1 MIWRC
6 RDRVFDLSAR
16 TLVMGVV
23 NVTPD
28 SFSDGGRFFAPG
40 AAIAH
45 ARQLLAEGADLL
57 DLGAESTRPGA
68 APVTAAEQIRRLAP
82 VLEALAAD
90 PRGCL
95 AVDTASAGVA
105 ARALELGARI
115 VNDVTALAD
124 PGMAAVVARSG
135 AGLVLMHMAGTPATM
150 QQDPH
155 YEDVTREVRGHLA
168 ARLEAAG
175 AAGVPAERVALDP
188 GIGFGKIRAPQSRA
202 ARPARGAGAPRPPP
216 DDRGLAQE
224 LPREDPRSARGPAA
238 RGRAR
243 RQRRRRVPRRAH
255 RAHARRGR
263 HGAGGAHRRRAAR
276 GAEAVGGPARFCY
289 SRARTS
295 DSRDPTMT
303 PVHQIW
309 LLDLLDIFLVALLFY
324 RLLVLVKGTRSG
336 QMYVGLLLIVLVG
349 LFARA
354 FDLIAVKWIVDS
366 VKTIWLIAFV
376 ILFQPELRHVLAQF
390 GRTRYFRSFLRG
402 DSYGV
407 LGEVVRAAETLGKK
421 RQGALL
427 VIERNTGLRNFVETG
442 TRLDAKVTAELLVTL
457 FSPGSPLHDGAVILR
472 EDSVVAASCI
482 LPLSSNPKTATDL
495 GTRHRAALGLSEESD
510 AAVVVVSEQTGGI
523 SVAFRGTL
531 KQRLDS
537 GELRSE
543 LSRIFHLRPEE
554 EVPPLAPVAEGG
566 AVAGTAE

>member
-1 MIWRC
+1 
-6 RDRVFDLSAR
+6 
-16 TLVMGVV
+16 
-23 NVTPD
+23 
-28 SFSDGGRFFAPG
+28 
-40 AAIAH
+40 
-45 ARQLLAEGADLL
+45 
-57 DLGAESTRPGA
+57 
-68 APVTAAEQIRRLAP
+68 
-82 VLEALAAD
+82 
-90 PRGCL
+90 
-95 AVDTASAGVA
+95 
-105 ARALELGARI
+105 
-115 VNDVTALAD
+115 
-124 PGMAAVVARSG
+124 
-135 AGLVLMHMAGTPATM
+135 
-150 QQDPH
+150 
-155 YEDVTREVRGHLA
+155 
-168 ARLEAAG
+168 
-175 AAGVPAERVALDP
+175 
-188 GIGFGKIRAPQSRA
+188 
-202 ARPARGAGAPRPPP
+202 
-216 DDRGLAQE
+216 
-224 LPREDPRSARGPAA
+224 
-238 RGRAR
+238 
-243 RQRRRRVPRRAH
+243 
-255 RAHARRGR
+255 
-263 HGAGGAHRRRAAR
+263 
-276 GAEAVGGPARFCY
+276 
-289 SRARTS
+289 
-295 DSRDPTMT
+295 MT

-354 FDLIAVKWIVDS
+354 FDLIAVTWIVDS

-407 LGEVVRAAETLGKK
+407 LGEVVRAAETLGQK
-421 RQGALL
+421 RQGALM

-482 LPLSSNPKTATDL
+482 LPLSTDAKTAADL

-510 AAVVVVSEQTGGI
+510 AAVVVVSEESGGI
-523 SVAFRGTL
+523 SVAYRGTL

-554 EVPPLAPVAEGG
+554 EASESAPAAEGG
-566 AVAGTAE
+566 AAAGSAE